1 MLSKNGCQEDATM
14 KVTTFARFAGQSF
27 WYSHS
32 YTADFSKAI
41 TTHTHIFCELLFVT
55 KGNVVYS
62 VEGKSYPI
70 SKNSLI
76 ISRAMEAHAIIPQKA
91 TEYERYDIILD
102 ESRCGA
108 KIYQMIP
115 QNVDVINLNGNELVC
130 GLFKKMDYYYN
141 SSEGDIL
148 QTLLENLTEEI
159 LYNVAQLAQKEKLN
173 NICTANP
180 VIMQA
185 IEYINENIT
194 DPLPIETICQRLH
207 ISKSHLHRLF
217 LTHLNTTP
225 KKYITVKKL
234 RMAQVEMQA
243 GSTPTEVA
251 ARYGFGNYS
260 TFYRSYKQFFQV
272 IPSERMDTVVDEQY
286 Y

>member
-1 MLSKNGCQEDATM
+1 M
-14 KVTTFARFAGQSF
+14 KTTTFTKFTGHSF
-27 WYSHS
+27 RYSHS
-32 YTADFSKAI
+32 YTVDFCEAI

-55 KGNVVYS
+55 KGNIVYS

-76 ISRAMEAHAIIPQKA
+76 ISRAMESHAIIPQKS

-108 KIYQMIP
+108 KMYQMIP
-115 QNVDVINLNGNELVC
+115 KNVDVINLNGNELVC

-141 SSEGDIL
+141 NAEGDIL
-148 QTLLENLTEEI
+148 QMLLENLTEEI
-159 LYNVAQLAQKEKLN
+159 LYNVALLAQKEKLSN
-173 NICTANP
+173 VCTANP
-180 VIMQA
+180 VVMQA

-194 DPLPIETICQRLH
+194 DPLPIETICQKLH
-207 ISKSHLHRLF
+207 ITKSHLHRLF

-260 TFYRSYKQFFQV
+260 TFYRCYKQFFQV
-272 IPSERMDTVVDEQY
+272 IPSERMDSVVDEQY